1 MKNAKIIFFII
12 FITASAFIIYFFDY
26 KRDSTKNKILD
37 KNAKQITLEFNS
49 IYKKHKLFAQMIFD
63 SYINNKP
70 LILSTISLAD
80 KATKAEKAILREEL
94 YSLLSR
100 EYLHLSNLVNLRHLH
115 FHLKNNESFLRMH
128 KPSKFGDDL
137 THIRPSVAYV
147 NKYKKPIDGFE
158 EGRIYNGL
166 RFIYPLFFNQ
176 KHVGSVEV
184 SYSSYEIISDL
195 LKDYNIASNLLINT
209 KVIQKKVFKDQ
220 KSNYIQSPIQGY
232 SYDKEVV
239 KKLKQKFQLERLTL
253 RTTQEIIKKIPK
265 GTAFSLYDK
274 NNQIITVIPQK
285 NPITHKF
292 VAAFIIKSSA
302 EGIRSVNENF
312 YFLIAFSLFL
322 LFIITYFFYTK
333 YAYDIKLE
341 LQNRQMKAILNSEA
355 VITIL
360 LEKEKIVIA
369 NRAFFE
375 FFDTF
380 KDLEEFQKTY
390 KCLCMF
396 FESIP
401 DNTYVQ
407 PAKGVNTNWIRQVI
421 ENPYNNYKVCIKKG
435 DFLHH
440 FAIKAEKVKQEDK
453 NDSFVVSLLD
463 ITNEIVMKEN
473 IQNILNSQD
482 NMIIILN
489 KRMILTY
496 ANKQFLSLLQVK
508 DIEEFYNNYE
518 FLSDIFIKEEPFF
531 SPKNKQSWIQELLN
545 LDEGSRV
552 TSIIDKN
559 DLTPKAFIIKPV
571 YLEKSNSYICS
582 FTEYTKIALK
592 TQHLTK
598 KAYTDEL
605 TQVPNRAKFNE
616 DLQTE
621 IDFFTRYKTPFCLV
635 MFDIDLFKNVN
646 DTYGHDIGDKVLQEL
661 ASLVNAHIRTT
672 DILARW
678 GGEEFIIIFNKM
690 RLQEAFDVAEVLRK
704 KIQTNNFYNNLN
716 LTCSFGITQIT
727 PKDTKNTL
735 FKRVDKALYKAK
747 RSGRNCT
754 KIQEEG

>member
-1 MKNAKIIFFII
+1 MKNAKIIFFVV
-12 FITASAFIIYFFDY
+12 FVAVSVFIIYFFDY
-26 KRDSTKNKILD
+26 KRDNTINKILD
-37 KNAKQITLEFNS
+37 KNAKQITLEFDS
-49 IYKKHKLFAQMIFD
+49 IYKKHKLFAEMIFD
-63 SYINNKP
+63 SYINSRP
-70 LILSTISLAD
+70 LILSTIALANTGTNTQ
-80 KATKAEKAILREEL
+80 KTILRKEL
-94 YSLLSR
+94 YSLLSK
-100 EYLHLSNLVNLRHLH
+100 EYLNLSSLVNLRQLH

-137 THIRPSVAYV
+137 TFVRPAVAYV

-158 EGRIYNGL
+158 EGRIYNGF
-166 RFIYPLFFNQ
+166 RFIYPLFFNH
-176 KHVGSVEV
+176 KHIGSVEV

-209 KVIQKKVFKDQ
+209 KVVQEKVFQDQ

-239 KKLKQKFQLERLTL
+239 KKLKQKFKLEGLTL
-253 RTTQEIIKKIPK
+253 YTTQEIIKKIPH
-265 GTAFSLYDK
+265 GTPFSLYDK
-274 NNQIITVIPQK
+274 NNQIITIIPQK
-285 NPITHKF
+285 NPVTHKF
-292 VAAFIIKSSA
+292 IAAFIIKSSA

-322 LFIITYFFYTK
+322 LFIIIYFFYTK
-333 YAYDIKLE
+333 YAYDFKLE

-360 LEKEKIVIA
+360 LEEDKIVIA

-375 FFDTF
+375 FFDNF
-380 KDLEEFQKTY
+380 KNLEEFQKAR

-396 FESIP
+396 FENIP
-401 DNTYVQ
+401 DDTYVQ
-407 PAKGVNTNWIRQVI
+407 PTKNINTTWIHQVI
-421 ENPYNNYKVCIKKG
+421 KNPRNNYKVCIKKEG
-435 DFLHH
+435 FLHH
-440 FAIKAEKVKQEDK
+440 FAIKAEKVRQEDTD
-453 NDSFVVSLLD
+453 NSFVVSLLD

-473 IQNILNSQD
+473 IQNVLNSQD

-489 KRMILTY
+489 KQMVLTY
-496 ANKQFLSLLQVK
+496 ANKQFLSLLQVN

-531 SPKNKQSWIQELLN
+531 SPKNKQSWIRELLK
-545 LDEGSRV
+545 LDEGNRIA
-552 TSIIDKN
+552 SIIDKN

-571 YLEKSNSYICS
+571 YLEKSDSYICS
-582 FTEYTKIALK
+582 FTEYTKLALK

-616 DLQTE
+616 DLQKE
-621 IDFFTRYKTPFCLV
+621 IDFFTRYKAPFCLV
-635 MFDIDLFKNVN
+635 MFDIDLFKEVN
-646 DTYGHDIGDKVLQEL
+646 DTYGHDTGDKVLQGL

-678 GGEEFIIIFNKM
+678 GGEEFVIIFNQM
-690 RLQEAFDVAEVLRK
+690 HLQEAFDVTETLRK
-704 KIQTNNFYNNLN
+704 KVQANSFYKNLSV
-716 LTCSFGITQIT
+716 TCSFGIAQIT
-727 PKDTKNTL
+727 LQDTKNTL
-735 FKRVDKALYKAK
+735 FKRVDKALYEAK

-754 KIQEEG
+754 KIQE